1 MSWRGIA
8 YPVKAGEKGLFNVK
22 TDVDLI
28 EGNIIQILGTRK
40 GERVMLPEFGSKIM
54 DFIFEPLDYITCAL
68 IRFELIT
75 SIKRWEPRI
84 ILDKDNTNV
93 IAYPL
98 DFMVKAQMRYF
109 LKPRNGDYTFVLGI
123 SRRGGVRR
131 WLD

>member
-1 MSWRGIA
+1 MSWRGIC
-8 YPVKAGEKGLFNVK
+8 YPVKAGDKGLFNVD
-22 TDVDLI
+22 TDIELI

-68 IRFELIT
+68 IRFEVIT
-75 SIKRWEPRI
+75 SIRRWEPRV
-84 ILDKDNTNV
+84 ILNKENTYV
-93 IAYPL
+93 IAYSNE
-98 DFMVKAQMRYF
+98 DMVKAQIQYY

-123 SRRGGVRR
+123 SRKGGVKR

>member
-1 MSWRGIA
+1 MYWRGVS
-8 YPVKAGEKGLFNVK
+8 YPVKSGEKGLF
-22 TDVDLI
+22 DVQKDVGLI

-68 IRFELIT
+68 IRFELID

-84 ILDKDNTNV
+84 ILDKENTV
-93 IAYPL
+93 IEA
-98 DFMVKAQMRYF
+98 FQSEGKVKAQMRYY
-109 LKPRNGDYTFVLGI
+109 LKTNNSDFSLVLGI
-123 SRRGGVRR
+123 SRTGGVQR